1 MANKKFIWGGAAIGA
16 VAGLGLYNYLKNIS
30 KPKLEVFP
38 QVDLEKYLGEWY
50 EIARLP
56 APFEKECYSTKAVY
70 EKNPDG
76 TISVTNSCRINS
88 TQGKLK
94 TAKGKAF
101 ISDPETNAKLKV
113 RFVWPFS
120 GNYWILD
127 VGPDY
132 EYALVGEPSRKY
144 LWILSRTQTLDKII
158 IEKLVQ
164 KAINRGFNTH
174 HLIFTRHTEAL
185 IPEEES
191 I

>member
-1 MANKKFIWGGAAIGA
+1 MASKKIIVGGAAIA
-16 VAGLGLYNYLKNIS
+16 AAAGLGIFYLIKRAS
-30 KPKLEVFP
+30 KPPLEVFP

-76 TISVTNSCRINS
+76 TISVINTCRIKS
-88 TQGKLK
+88 TQGKIK
-94 TAKGKAF
+94 TAKGKAY
-101 ISDPETNAKLKV
+101 ISDPESNAKLKV
-113 RFVWPFS
+113 QFFWPFS

-127 VGPDY
+127 VGPEY
-132 EYALVGEPSRKY
+132 EYALVGEPGRRY
-144 LWILSRTQTLDKII
+144 LWILSRTPELEKII

-174 HLIFTRHTEAL
+174 HLIFTKHSE
-185 IPEEES
+185 INEPEVETT
-191 I
+191 